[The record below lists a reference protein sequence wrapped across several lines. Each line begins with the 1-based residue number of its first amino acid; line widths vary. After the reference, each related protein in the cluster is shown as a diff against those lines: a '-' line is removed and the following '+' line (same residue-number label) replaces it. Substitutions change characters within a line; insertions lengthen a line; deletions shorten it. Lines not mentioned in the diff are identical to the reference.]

1 MKTRDKGKQVSIIT
15 LGCSKN
21 TVDSEVLLRQLQ
33 AGGMDVAHNPAEV
46 IQGKVIINTCGF
58 INDAKEES
66 IETILNFAKAKQQG
80 IISELFVMGCL
91 SERYRKDLEKEIPEV
106 DGFFGV
112 AEFPDILK
120 SVGVDY
126 RKELLGERVITT
138 PPHYA
143 FLKISEGCDRKCSF
157 CAIPLIRGKHQS
169 KSMEDLVAEA
179 NFLASSGVKE
189 LMIIAQDSTYY
200 GLDLYGERK
209 LPELLQKLTKVPGIE
224 WIRLHY
230 AYPAGFPDQLLDLI
244 NSSPKICNYLDI
256 PVQHISDPIL
266 KAMKRG
272 HNAKETRELIDHIR
286 KTVPEIALR
295 TSVIVGFPGETKE
308 QFEELKAF
316 IAKVKFDRLGVFT
329 YSHEENTKAFDLKD
343 DVTPSTKKRR
353 AAELMRLQEEISLT
367 INQSKIGQNLRV
379 IIDRKEA
386 DFWIGRTEFD
396 SPEVDNEILIPTTF
410 SLQTGDFVQVRIT
423 DAEPFDLFAEPI

>member
-1 MKTRDKGKQVSIIT
+1 LKTKDKTNQVSIVT

-33 AGGMDVAHNPAEV
+33 AGGMEVAHNPENITA
-46 IQGKVIINTCGF
+46 GKVIINTCGF

-91 SERYRKDLEKEIPEV
+91 SQRYRSELVNEIPEV

-112 AEFPDILK
+112 AEFPEILR

-126 RKELLGERVITT
+126 KKELLGERVITT
-138 PPHYA
+138 PSHYA

-169 KSMEDLVAEA
+169 KSVEELVGEA
-179 NFLASSGVKE
+179 TFLANSGVRE

-200 GLDLYGERK
+200 GLDFYGERK
-209 LPELLQKLTKVPGIE
+209 LPELLLKLAEIPGIE

-230 AYPAGFPDQLLDLI
+230 AFPAGFPEQLLSVI
-244 NSSPKICNYLDI
+244 NSSPKICKYLDI
-256 PVQHISDPIL
+256 PVQHISDPVL
-266 KAMKRG
+266 KAMRRG
-272 HNAKETRELIDHIR
+272 HNAIETRMLIEEIR
-286 KTVPEIALR
+286 KAVPGIALR

-316 IAKVKFDRLGVFT
+316 ISEVKFERLGVFT

-343 DVTPSTKKRR
+343 DVPPATKKRR
-353 AAELMRLQEEISLT
+353 ATELMKLQEDISLT
-367 INQSKIGQNLRV
+367 INQNRIGQVLRV
-379 IIDRKEA
+379 IVDRKEA
-386 DFWIGRTEFD
+386 DFWIGRSEFD
-396 SPEVDNEILIPTTF
+396 SPEVDNEILIPAAF
-410 SLQTGDFVQVRIT
+410 ALHPGDFVQVRIIA
-423 DAEPFDLFAEPI
+423 AEAYDLFAEPV